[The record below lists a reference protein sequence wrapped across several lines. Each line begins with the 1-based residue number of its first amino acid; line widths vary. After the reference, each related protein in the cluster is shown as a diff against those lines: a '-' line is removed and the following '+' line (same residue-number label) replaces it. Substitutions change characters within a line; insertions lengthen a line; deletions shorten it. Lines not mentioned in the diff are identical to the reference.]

1 MRRLLV
7 LTMILSLLSVSSLPV
22 QAEEPVCTSA
32 MPQAS
37 ECVGC
42 DTAPAAMPA
51 MHAGADRSGHHAR
64 IECGCGCHRDIDGLP
79 HVLDVFSP
87 MQAALRVSVLTL
99 HAPHATLRPLSL
111 QVFRLQRPPP
121 RTLS

>member
-1 MRRLLV
+1 MRRLLA
-7 LTMILSLLSVSSLPV
+7 LSMILSLLSVSSMPV

-32 MPQAS
+32 MRQAS
-37 ECVGC
+37 GSVGR
-42 DTAPAAMPA
+42 DTTAARQPV
-51 MHAGADRSGHHAR
+51 HAGAYQLDHHVR

-87 MQAALRVSVLTL
+87 MQAGQRMSVLTL